1 MNHAP
6 QKIFR
11 IRRDYN
17 SWVANETLEDYALRY
32 TPQSARKWSEL
43 RVANTALGGVS
54 FLALEAIGGAIALNY
69 GFSNALWAILVMGL
83 VTFLTGLPIAVYA
96 ARYGLDMD
104 LLTRGAGFGYLGST
118 VTSLIYASFTFIFF
132 ALEASIMALA
142 LQLVLDWP
150 LVWCYVLSSLVIIP
164 MVLHGITFISR
175 LQAWTQPL
183 WVVLL
188 LWPFAWF
195 ALAQPDFYVQFTGLS
210 GLTSGSNDFEP
221 LMFGAAAAVTFALVL
236 QIGEQVDYLRFMP
249 ARTPANRWR
258 WWAAVLVAGPG
269 WILPGMLKMLG
280 GAFLAFVALQYG
292 TSPLHAA
299 EPTQMYLVGYLRS
312 LSDPTAALLL
322 TVLFVVISQVKINVT
337 NAYAGSLAW
346 SNFFARLTRSHPG
359 RVVWLVFNVIIAML
373 LMVAA
378 VDGLSY
384 LLRRAM
390 TR

>member
-1 MNHAP
+1 
-6 QKIFR
+6 
-11 IRRDYN
+11 
-17 SWVANETLEDYALRY
+17 
-32 TPQSARKWSEL
+32 
-43 RVANTALGGVS
+43 
-54 FLALEAIGGAIALNY
+54 
-69 GFSNALWAILVMGL
+69 
-83 VTFLTGLPIAVYA
+83 
-96 ARYGLDMD
+96 
-104 LLTRGAGFGYLGST
+104 
-118 VTSLIYASFTFIFF
+118 
-132 ALEASIMALA
+132 MALA

-175 LQAWTQPL
+175 LQTWTQPL
-183 WVVLL
+183 WVV
-188 LWPFAWF
+188 AAAV
-195 ALAQPDFYVQFTGLS
+195 ALRMVRAGPARFLRAVHGPVR
-210 GLTSGSNDFEP
+210 LTSGSSDFEP

-249 ARTPANRWR
+249 ARTRPTAGAGGRS
-258 WWAAVLVAGPG
+258 AVAGAG

-292 TSPLHAA
+292 TSPLHAQN
-299 EPTQMYLVGYLRS
+299 PTQMYLVGYLRS

-373 LMVAA
+373 LMTLGVFGALERVLGLYANVAIA
-378 VDGLSY
+378 WVGALVADLVISKPLGLSPKGVGSPR
-384 LLRRAM
+384 LPLRHQPVGLGAMGVAVVLSVVALRLAGRIRCRLRALHRSSPPWSRRRCWPGA
-390 TR
+390 TRGATGAPRSFALAGR

>member
-132 ALEASIMALA
+132 ALEAAIMALA

-175 LQAWTQPL
+175 LQTWTQPL

-195 ALAQPDFYVQFTGLS
+195 ALAQP
-210 GLTSGSNDFEP
+210 
-221 LMFGAAAAVTFALVL
+221 ALERAEDAQCHQQHGDDDVEH
-236 QIGEQVDYLRFMP
+236 QPD
-249 ARTPANRWR
+249 
-258 WWAAVLVAGPG
+258 
-269 WILPGMLKMLG
+269 
-280 GAFLAFVALQYG
+280 
-292 TSPLHAA
+292 HAA
-299 EPTQMYLVGYLRS
+299 R
-312 LSDPTAALLL
+312 
-322 TVLFVVISQVKINVT
+322 
-337 NAYAGSLAW
+337 
-346 SNFFARLTRSHPG
+346 
-359 RVVWLVFNVIIAML
+359 
-373 LMVAA
+373 VAA
-378 VDGLSY
+378 REPREEV
-384 LLRRAM
+384 APCQ
-390 TR
+390 